1 MEKVAHAALRC
12 EIFPVPRH
20 MRKVTV
26 ESGDAASARENH
38 TVNPTGE
45 RRAIWRHG
53 SAGDPRGW
61 HTSMAKKLRYM
72 SKIAAIFVRAD
83 NTRLNCNQ
91 PIRNLPTACL

>member
-1 MEKVAHAALRC
+1 VN
-12 EIFPVPRH
+12 IFPVPRY
-20 MRKVTV
+20 MRKVTA
-26 ESGDAASARENH
+26 ESGDATSARENH
-38 TVNPTGE
+38 TSTQQAKDAPF
-45 RRAIWRHG
+45 
-53 SAGDPRGW
+53 GDPGVPETPRGW